1 MINARPLKFKANP
14 HAAKPHQ
21 DKGKPCRHGDFYA
34 CHACHSLSPSGA
46 RMTRLNQIFTA
57 EASAFIVNLDRRQ
70 TMGLS
75 QNVYR
80 FVILR
85 NEVTKDLSFEG
96 FRKLSEKDSSLRS
109 E

>member
-1 MINARPLKFKANP
+1 
-14 HAAKPHQ
+14 
-21 DKGKPCRHGDFYA
+21 
-34 CHACHSLSPSGA
+34 
-46 RMTRLNQIFTA
+46 
-57 EASAFIVNLDRRQ
+57 
-70 TMGLS
+70 MGLS

>member
-1 MINARPLKFKANP
+1 
-14 HAAKPHQ
+14 
-21 DKGKPCRHGDFYA
+21 
-34 CHACHSLSPSGA
+34 
-46 RMTRLNQIFTA
+46 MTRLNQIFTA

-80 FVILR
+80 FVIRR